1 MPLTARIS
9 RLEIID
15 AAFKVVRQNGWS
27 KFSARAIAGELK
39 CSTMPIYSQFKSMAE
54 LEEEVVGKA
63 MALLW
68 QYESQFHTGALH
80 LDRAIGY
87 VLFAWE
93 EPHLFAAVFD
103 KKHIAMELKYGDA
116 QFEKHVE
123 ELSRDPRMK
132 DLSKD
137 ELTSIQ
143 FQAWV
148 FIHGIASMKN
158 WMDATQT
165 YITKESLIDLIRE
178 SMRSLTYGF
187 LQRRARPCKDG
198 DGKKQKTILNLQRRA
213 TGRTK
218 GAGG

>member
-1 MPLTARIS
+1 MSLSARIS

-15 AAFKVVRQNGWS
+15 AAFKVVRQHGWS
-27 KFSARAIAGELK
+27 KFSARAIARELK

-54 LEEEVVGKA
+54 LEEEVVGKT

-68 QYESQFHTGALH
+68 QYESQNHTGSLH

-116 QFEKHVE
+116 QFEKQLE
-123 ELSRDPRMK
+123 ELSRNPRMK
-132 DLSKD
+132 DLSKE
-137 ELTSIQ
+137 ELKSIQ

-148 FIHGIASMKN
+148 FVHGIASMKN
-158 WMDATQT
+158 WMDETQT
-165 YITKESLIDLIRE
+165 FITKESLIDLIRE

-187 LQRRARPCKDG
+187 LQRRTRPCADG
-198 DGKKQKTILNLQRRA
+198 DGKGRKTILHLQRRA
-213 TGRTK
+213 TGENE
-218 GAGG
+218 GGRG